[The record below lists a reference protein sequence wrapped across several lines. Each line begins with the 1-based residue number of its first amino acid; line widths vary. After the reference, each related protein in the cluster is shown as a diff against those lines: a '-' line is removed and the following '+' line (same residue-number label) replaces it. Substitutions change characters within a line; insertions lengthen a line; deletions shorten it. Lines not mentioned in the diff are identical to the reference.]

1 MKKITNLTHL
11 NSAGE
16 ALMVDISEKPTTSR
30 IAIAVGS
37 ISMSNESLAII
48 KSGSAKKG
56 DVLSIARI
64 AGIMGTKKTSEI
76 IPLCHPLS
84 LSSVSID
91 LSINEGLPGI
101 DIAVTA
107 KTTGKTGVEMEALTG
122 VSVTA
127 LTIYDMIKATDK
139 HMVIGDIRLKLKD
152 GGKSGR
158 FEV

>member
-1 MKKITNLTHL
+1 MKKTKLTHL
-11 NSAGE
+11 KNTGE
-16 ALMVDISEKPTTSR
+16 AHMVDISEKPATSR

-37 ISMSNESLAII
+37 ISMSANSLNII
-48 KSGSAKKG
+48 KSENAKKG

-64 AGIMGTKKTSEI
+64 AGIIGTKKTPEL

-84 LSSVSID
+84 LSSVSVD
-91 LSINEGLPGI
+91 LSINEELPGI
-101 DIAVTA
+101 SITVTA

-122 VSVTA
+122 VSVAA
-127 LTIYDMIKATDK
+127 LTIYDMIKAIDK
-139 HMVIGDIRLKLKD
+139 HMVIGGIKLKLKD

>member
-1 MKKITNLTHL
+1 MKKTPNLTHL
-11 NSAGE
+11 KSSGE
-16 ALMVDISEKPTTSR
+16 AHMVDISEKPITSR

-37 ISMSNESLAII
+37 ISMSVDSLAII
-48 KSGSAKKG
+48 NSRRAAKG

-64 AGIMGTKKTSEI
+64 AGIIGTKKTSEI

-84 LSSVSID
+84 LSSVSVD
-91 LSINEGLPGI
+91 LSINEELPGI
-101 DIAVTA
+101 NIAVTA

-122 VSVTA
+122 VSVAA
-127 LTIYDMIKATDK
+127 LTIYDMIKAIDK

>member
-1 MKKITNLTHL
+1 
-11 NSAGE
+11 
-16 ALMVDISEKPTTSR
+16 MVDISEKPTTSR
-30 IAIAVGS
+30 TAIAVGS
-37 ISMSNESLAII
+37 ISMSTESLAII
-48 KSGSAKKG
+48 NSGSANKG

-122 VSVTA
+122 VSITA
-127 LTIYDMIKATDK
+127 LTIYDMIKAIDK

>member
-1 MKKITNLTHL
+1 
-11 NSAGE
+11 
-16 ALMVDISEKPTTSR
+16 MVDISEKPTTSR

-48 KSGSAKKG
+48 NSGSAKKG

-91 LSINEGLPGI
+91 LSINERLPGI